1 MPKPG
6 CLEPVLVARSL
17 GPWLAWSSLSRLMP
31 IQLPSVPAAMQ
42 QRSDS
47 QSNLMISAM
56 AGAFLGAAGLAWWLL
71 SQAERR
77 QELQRRVR
85 SLRFAPELLESP
97 ADRPLPEGELQDRVQ
112 QLNQAIEDVR
122 RQLESL
128 STAAPADR

>member
-1 MPKPG
+1 
-6 CLEPVLVARSL
+6 
-17 GPWLAWSSLSRLMP
+17 
-31 IQLPSVPAAMQ
+31 MQ

-85 SLRFAPELLESP
+85 SLRFAPELPDSP
-97 ADRPLPEGELQDRVQ
+97 DAAPLAEGELQDRVQ
-112 QLNQAIEDVR
+112 QLNHAIEDVR

-128 STAAPADR
+128 STAGSADR

>member
-1 MPKPG
+1 
-6 CLEPVLVARSL
+6 
-17 GPWLAWSSLSRLMP
+17 
-31 IQLPSVPAAMQ
+31 MQ

-85 SLRFAPELLESP
+85 SLRVAPELLDSP
-97 ADRPLPEGELQDRVQ
+97 AERPPAERPLAERDLQDRVQ